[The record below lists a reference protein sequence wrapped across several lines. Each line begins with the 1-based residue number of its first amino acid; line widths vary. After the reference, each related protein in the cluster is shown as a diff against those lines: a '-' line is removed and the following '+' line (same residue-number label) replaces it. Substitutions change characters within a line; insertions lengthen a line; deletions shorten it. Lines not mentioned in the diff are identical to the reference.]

1 MNRKVLLIGATGIT
15 LALGLAACSSKKST
29 STAPST
35 APPAAGTSASSS
47 AAPAPTSAAASTA
60 AASSA
65 APAPSSAASGPTI
78 ASQLIL
84 GAPPEFQTR
93 VDGIAGLAKNYGVT
107 FKSFKPLDEAGPVTI
122 AALKNGQVDA
132 ADIFSTDPSIAA
144 NNFVVLADPKSDF
157 AAQNILPLLNKAKAA
172 DGVKSTLNAIS
183 AKLTTAG
190 VTALL
195 VQVITNK
202 QDPDAVAKSW
212 LTTQGLD
219 TKGTA
224 AKGSTLVVGSA
235 NFPENVLLAEIYTE
249 ALKDQ
254 GANVSTKLNIG
265 SREKYLPGLED
276 GSIDLLPE
284 YNGALLQ
291 FVDKTATATSPTD
304 VFAALQTALPS
315 SLIVL
320 TQSAAQDS
328 DAIVVTQAT
337 AKKYN
342 LTSIADLAKPP
353 P

>member
-157 AAQNILPLLNKAKAA
+157 AAQNILPLLNKAKAT

-342 LTSIADLAKPP
+342 LTSIADLAKPAP
-353 P
+353 